1 MELEK
6 LSENEMS
13 HIKGG
18 DGYWVM
24 IDDQWIWV
32 ETYGLGDEDYEN
44 M

>member
-18 DGYWVM
+18 DGYWDM
-24 IDDQWIWV
+24 IDGRWIWV